1 MFQYLVFPFALHHEA
16 VDLGRVSDRWVGSV
30 QAGQAGL
37 YIDVCCLLIMGGLPW
52 QVRGLAPN
60 TLHRHTHTLS
70 ERTPKDRGHGP
81 GFIHRSYIYISP
93 WTWLLTQ

>member
-52 QVRGLAPN
+52 QVRALAP
-60 TLHRHTHTLS
+60 HTHTHTHTHPQRAHT
-70 ERTPKDRGHGP
+70 EGP
-81 GFIHRSYIYISP
+81 WP
-93 WTWLLTQ
+93 WTCFYT

>member
-52 QVRGLAPN
+52 QVRGLAP
-60 TLHRHTHTLS
+60 HTHTHTHPQRAHT
-70 ERTPKDRGHGP
+70 EGP
-81 GFIHRSYIYISP
+81 MAMDLFSYIGPIY
-93 WTWLLTQ
+93 TLVHGRDC

>member
-52 QVRGLAPN
+52 QVRGLAP
-60 TLHRHTHTLS
+60 HTHTPS
-70 ERTPKDRGHGP
+70 ASA
-81 GFIHRSYIYISP
+81 HRRAMAMDLFSYIGPIY
-93 WTWLLTQ
+93 TLVHGRDC